1 MARSERVLHADRG
14 GDVAGDG
21 IAPAEGEEAGDRR
34 ELSVSIARALD
45 LPHVEWH
52 GAIPSTMDAA
62 HHLAEQGAA
71 AGTLVVADAQTRGR
85 GRNGRRW
92 ISDAGAGLWMTLVE
106 RPVDASGLDVLS
118 LRVGLHVA
126 RALDD
131 IAGASIRLK
140 WPNDLMLPDGK
151 LGGILVE
158 VRWREQRPEWVAI
171 GIGINVRLPRSSG
184 EASTRAAAALVADGR
199 RGPDRLDVL
208 RTVVPA
214 LRAAAA
220 DAGALRVQELQEFAG
235 RDWARGRA
243 VLAPHRGIVAG
254 ISSAGALLIETSGG
268 TMACTSGS
276 LVLEGETA

>member
-1 MARSERVLHADRG
+1 
-14 GDVAGDG
+14 
-21 IAPAEGEEAGDRR
+21 
-34 ELSVSIARALD
+34 
-45 LPHVEWH
+45 
-52 GAIPSTMDAA
+52 
-62 HHLAEQGAA
+62 
-71 AGTLVVADAQTRGR
+71 
-85 GRNGRRW
+85 
-92 ISDAGAGLWMTLVE
+92 MTLVE